1 MTVCRQKTLLGYP
14 TLTNR
19 RTCKYDVFNVT
30 DILFVFHIMGNNNV
44 HCRILSVSF
53 VRSMLNVVLL
63 CLALYALLWLI
74 FMRFIWEMSR
84 LLLKWSF
91 YRINGFLQG
100 IAFFCMIFAAV
111 PSWISF
117 YVAIMS
123 QVYIMLFTEE
133 VGCDLMICPL
143 QQGGSL
149 RYIDN
154 LKVFSCEWKKRYK
167 RNGY

>member
-1 MTVCRQKTLLGYP
+1 
-14 TLTNR
+14 
-19 RTCKYDVFNVT
+19 
-30 DILFVFHIMGNNNV
+30 
-44 HCRILSVSF
+44 
-53 VRSMLNVVLL
+53 
-63 CLALYALLWLI
+63 
-74 FMRFIWEMSR
+74 
-84 LLLKWSF
+84 
-91 YRINGFLQG
+91 
-100 IAFFCMIFAAV
+100 
-111 PSWISF
+111 
-117 YVAIMS
+117 MS